1 MSQNRDAV
9 SVKKPTKEEAEEV
22 TTVDQKQFT
31 PENDIHKEEMNL
43 KDEICMKGENSLTTK
58 ETKEVFE
65 NEDTTKQKH
74 LNQKDREK
82 TADLRKD
89 DLKTYHF

>member
-1 MSQNRDAV
+1 
-9 SVKKPTKEEAEEV
+9 
-22 TTVDQKQFT
+22 
-31 PENDIHKEEMNL
+31 MNL

-65 NEDTTKQKH
+65 NKDTTKQKH

-82 TADLRKD
+82 TTDLRKD
-89 DLKTYHF
+89 DLKTCHP